1 MNVMQEMQKGDEK
14 DADKLKTH
22 QDKLRE
28 VYGKI
33 MADPVMDRYMTAK
46 EAADSFV
53 NEIYGIL
60 NYAITGE
67 EPGGCTGSCE
77 TCGGCH

>member
-1 MNVMQEMQKGDEK
+1 M
-14 DADKLKTH
+14 
-22 QDKLRE
+22 RE